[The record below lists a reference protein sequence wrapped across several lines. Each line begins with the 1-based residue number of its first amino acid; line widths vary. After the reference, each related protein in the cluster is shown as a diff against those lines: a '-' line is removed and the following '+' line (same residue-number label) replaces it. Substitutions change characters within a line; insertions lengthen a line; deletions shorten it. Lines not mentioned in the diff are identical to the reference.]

1 MIILRLNYYIK
12 YKMKKLFITLT
23 TLLLLI
29 ACKNEPKI
37 KDYVT
42 LSGKIENAIS
52 KELKII
58 DNKNEVIKTITL
70 NDDNSFTDTLKVTKG
85 AYSITDGNEFATLF
99 LENGYDISMSLDT
112 KDFDKTLTFSGNGSD
127 ASNYLVKK
135 SLLQEETFNNISD
148 LYALEKGVFINS
160 LADKK
165 KEFIDLRNSYKN
177 LDSTLITEDQKDTEM
192 LFNYFGGR
200 YDKASKM
207 AKLKGTPSP
216 KFINYENF
224 EGGTTSLDDL
234 KGKFVYIDVWATW
247 CGPCKREIPFLKEV
261 EKEFHDKN
269 IAFVSISVDKL
280 EAHEAWK
287 TMIKEKELGGIQLF
301 AGTDTQFSEDF
312 QIDGI
317 PRFILID
324 DKGNVVNPDAP
335 RPSNPKLKE
344 VINGLL

>member
-1 MIILRLNYYIK
+1 
-12 YKMKKLFITLT
+12 MKKLFITLT
-23 TLLLLI
+23 ALLLLI
-29 ACKNEPKI
+29 ACKNEPVM

-42 LSGKIENAIS
+42 LSGKIENAMS

-58 DNKNEVIKTITL
+58 NNRNEIIKTIAL
-70 NDDNSFTDTLKVTKG
+70 DDDNSFSDTLKVTKG
-85 AYSITDGNEFATLF
+85 AYSMTDGNEFATLF
-99 LENGYDISMSLDT
+99 LENGYDISISLDT
-112 KDFDKTLTFSGNGSD
+112 KEFDETLTFSGNGSD
-127 ASNYLVKK
+127 ASNYLIKK
-135 SLLQEETFNNISD
+135 TLLKEETFNSIND
-148 LYALEKGVFINS
+148 LYALEKDVFINS
-160 LADKK
+160 LEDKK
-165 KEFIDLRNSYKN
+165 NEFVNLRNNYT
-177 LDSTLITEDQKDTEM
+177 LDSTLIVEDQKDTEL
-192 LFNYFGGR
+192 LFKFLGDR
-200 YDKASKM
+200 YYNASKM
-207 AKLKGTPSP
+207 AKLKGSPSP
-216 KFINYENF
+216 KFVDYENY

-261 EKEFHDKN
+261 EKEFHEKN

-301 AGTDTQFSEDF
+301 AGSDNQFTVDY

-324 DKGNVVNPDAP
+324 DKGIVVDPDAP

-344 VINGLL
+344 VLNNLL

>member
-1 MIILRLNYYIK
+1 
-12 YKMKKLFITLT
+12 MKKLFITVT
-23 TLLLLI
+23 ALLLLI
-29 ACKNEPKI
+29 ACKNESEI

-58 DNKNEVIKTITL
+58 NNKNKVVKTITL
-70 NDDNSFTDTLKVTKG
+70 NDDNSFIDTLKVTKG
-85 AYSITDGNEFATLF
+85 VYSMTDGNEFATLF
-99 LENGYDISMSLDT
+99 LENGYDISISLDT
-112 KDFDKTLTFSGNGSD
+112 KEFDETLTFSGNGSD
-127 ASNYLVKK
+127 ASTYLVKK
-135 SLLQEETFNNISD
+135 TLLQEETFNNLSD
-148 LYALEKGVFINS
+148 LYALEKEVFISS

-165 KEFIDLRNSYKN
+165 NEFVNLRDNYKN
-177 LDSTLITEDQKDTEM
+177 LDSTLIAEDLKDTEM
-192 LFNYFGGR
+192 LFKFFGDS

-216 KFINYENF
+216 KFIDYENF

-261 EKEFHDKN
+261 ENEFHDKN

-280 EAHEAWK
+280 AAHEAWK
-287 TMIKEKELGGIQLF
+287 NMIKEKELGGIQLF
-301 AGTDTQFSEDF
+301 AGTDKQFTDDY

-324 DKGNVVNPDAP
+324 DKCNIVNPDAP

-344 VINGLL
+344 VLSGLL

>member
-1 MIILRLNYYIK
+1 
-12 YKMKKLFITLT
+12 MKKLLITLT
-23 TLLLLI
+23 VLLLLI
-29 ACKNEPKI
+29 ACKNEHEL

-58 DNKNEVIKTITL
+58 NNRNEVIKTIAL

-85 AYSITDGNEFATLF
+85 VYSMTDGNEFATLF
-99 LENGYDISMSLDT
+99 LENGYDISISLDT
-112 KDFDKTLTFSGNGSD
+112 KEFDKTLTFSGNGSD

-135 SLLQEETFNNISD
+135 TLLQEETFNNIND
-148 LYALEKGVFINS
+148 LYALEKDVFINS
-160 LADKK
+160 LEDKK
-165 KEFIDLRNSYKN
+165 NEFVNLRKGYN
-177 LDSTLITEDQKDTEM
+177 LDSTLVAEDQKDTEM
-192 LFNYFGGR
+192 LFKFLGDR

-216 KFINYENF
+216 KFVDYENYK
-224 EGGTTSLDDL
+224 GGTTSLDDL

-261 EKEFHDKN
+261 EKEFHEKN

-301 AGTDTQFSEDF
+301 AGTDNQFTGDY

-324 DKGNVVNPDAP
+324 DKGNVVDPDAP

-344 VINGLL
+344 VLNNLL

>member
-1 MIILRLNYYIK
+1 
-12 YKMKKLFITLT
+12 MKKLFITLT
-23 TLLLLI
+23 ALLLLI
-29 ACKNEPKI
+29 ACKNEPEI

-42 LSGKIENAIS
+42 LSGKIDNAIS
-52 KELKII
+52 QELKII
-58 DNKNEVIKTITL
+58 NKRNEVIKTITL

-85 AYSITDGNEFATLF
+85 VYSMTDGNEFATLF
-99 LENGYDISMSLDT
+99 LENGYDISISLDT
-112 KDFDKTLTFSGNGSD
+112 KELDETLTFSGNGSD

-135 SLLQEETFNNISD
+135 TLLQEETFNNIND
-148 LYALEKGVFINS
+148 LYALEKEVFISS
-160 LADKK
+160 LEDKK
-165 KEFIDLRNSYKN
+165 NEFVNLRDNYKN
-177 LDSTLITEDQKDTEM
+177 LDSTLYAEDLKDTEM
-192 LFNYFGGR
+192 LFKFFAGQ

-216 KFINYENF
+216 KFTNYENYN
-224 EGGTTSLDDL
+224 GGTTSLDDL

-280 EAHEAWK
+280 AAHEAWK

-301 AGTDTQFSEDF
+301 AGTDNQFTGDY

-324 DKGNVVNPDAP
+324 DKGNIVNPDAP
-335 RPSNPKLKE
+335 RPSDPKLKE
-344 VINGLL
+344 VLNGLL